1 MLVLSRRVNER
12 VILPDINTSITL
24 VESRPG
30 TSRLGVDAPETIKI
44 IREEIMPADQVFGS
58 LLNAKQVAH
67 KLRNRLNSG
76 TTGLTLIRHQI
87 EQGVDEQTVLKTL
100 ERVCKGMCVEDAI
113 RDAAGIQPAKM
124 RALLVED
131 DENERE
137 LLAGLL
143 RMCGIEVKA
152 VEDGDDALVYLK
164 NNQTPDV
171 ILLDL
176 HLPRMNGADFVRA
189 VRDQGVPT
197 KIFMVTGSEPP
208 TQVPPVDRWLRKP
221 LNPDHLLQA
230 LCTV

>member
-1 MLVLSRRVNER
+1 MLVLSRKVNER
-12 VILPDINTSITL
+12 IVLPDINATIAL
-24 VESRPG
+24 VETRPG
-30 TSRLGVDAPETIKI
+30 VSRLGIDAPEMIKVL
-44 IREEIMPADQVFGS
+44 REEIMAPDQVFGG
-58 LLNAKQVAH
+58 LLTAKSVAH

-76 TTGLTLIRHQI
+76 TTGLALIRHQI
-87 EQGVDEQTVLKTL
+87 AQGVDEQTILKTL
-100 ERVCKGMCVEDAI
+100 DRVTKGMCVEDAI
-113 RDAAGIQPAKM
+113 RDATGTPPAKM

-143 RMCGIEVKA
+143 RMCGIEVQA
-152 VEDGDDALVYLK
+152 VEDGDDALLYLK
-164 NNQTPDV
+164 NNQAPDV

-176 HLPRMNGADFVRA
+176 HLPRMNGADLVRA

-208 TQVPPVDRWLRKP
+208 NHVPPVDRWIRKP
-221 LNPDHLLQA
+221 LDPDRLLQA